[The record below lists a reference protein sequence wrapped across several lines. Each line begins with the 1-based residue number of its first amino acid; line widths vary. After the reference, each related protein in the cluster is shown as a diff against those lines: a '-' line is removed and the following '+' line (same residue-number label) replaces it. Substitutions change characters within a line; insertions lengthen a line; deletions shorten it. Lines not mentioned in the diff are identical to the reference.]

1 MDTNIPGQCWCCR
14 GDCSFC
20 IIATSGGEEIL
31 DFQREAFWKLDSWIL
46 QLYCMMILS
55 HLSDMHVPQVNV
67 TYVTMYYVCERVLL
81 GDRIHVHGSNVKGVL
96 FNTFHISW
104 NRSSLIWLESN
115 SMKFECGKESI
126 ISRKWRGGIDYI
138 MIVSSDFFG
147 EAWFDE
153 FTCNGAFFSGLHWLW
168 LYIGPVFSQ
177 KKNPWM

>member
-1 MDTNIPGQCWCCR
+1 
-14 GDCSFC
+14 
-20 IIATSGGEEIL
+20 
-31 DFQREAFWKLDSWIL
+31 
-46 QLYCMMILS
+46 
-55 HLSDMHVPQVNV
+55 
-67 TYVTMYYVCERVLL
+67 
-81 GDRIHVHGSNVKGVL
+81 
-96 FNTFHISW
+96 
-104 NRSSLIWLESN
+104 
-115 SMKFECGKESI
+115 MKFECGKESI